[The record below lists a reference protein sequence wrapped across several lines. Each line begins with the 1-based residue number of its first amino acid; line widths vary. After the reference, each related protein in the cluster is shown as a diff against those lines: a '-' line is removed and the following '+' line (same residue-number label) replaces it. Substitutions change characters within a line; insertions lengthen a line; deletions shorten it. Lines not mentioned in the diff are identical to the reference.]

1 VYANGRTEVDMV
13 RCPNSKSSSRRH
25 TFTAA
30 GAAAAFVVIFA
41 TTQPPLATAADPLAD
56 WLTRASDPISNIHR
70 AEDQAMTALRSNKPL
85 DLEKLKGACTQL
97 SDANGA
103 LQKVMPTPDP
113 NLTAEVQQAVDN
125 FETAADVC
133 PKIKAKKDDN
143 QQEFMKSLYDA
154 EQHLA
159 KADAILVKLSSRG

>member
-13 RCPNSKSSSRRH
+13 RRPNNKTSSRRRRLRVG
-25 TFTAA
+25 
-30 GAAAAFVVIFA
+30 GAAAAFAVVFA
-41 TTQPPLATAADPLAD
+41 AAQPPLANAASPLAD
-56 WLTRASDPISNIHR
+56 WLTKASQPISNIHR
-70 AEDQAMTALRSNKPL
+70 AEDEAMTALRSNKPL
-85 DLEKLKGACTQL
+85 DLEKLKNACTQL
-97 SDANGA
+97 GDANGA

-143 QQEFMKSLYDA
+143 QQEFMSSLYDA

-159 KADAILVKLSSRG
+159 KADAILVKLSSQG